1 MVEIK
6 ATNQIDQLYG
16 SSHRAET
23 STENRA
29 EATEHDK
36 LPSKQELKDLQNARI
51 LEANAA
57 TILAGADDSQR
68 LLYKAAIEKLNE
80 ILEPEFGNNAIQ
92 SATDSGIDFSPEATA
107 ERIVSLST
115 AFYGRYREQNPEGSE
130 ADAIDSFIELIR
142 GGISQGFDEAKD
154 ILNNLQVLE
163 GDIAENIETT
173 FNLVQQKLDTFRERL
188 VGGDNSSESAN
199 EELV

>member
-1 MVEIK
+1 MEIK
-6 ATNQIDQLYG
+6 VANQIDQLYG
-16 SSHRAET
+16 SSHRAE
-23 STENRA
+23 NRA
-29 EATEHDK
+29 EAAEHDK
-36 LPSKQELKDLQNARI
+36 SPSKQELKDLQNARI
-51 LEANAA
+51 LESNAA

-80 ILEPEFGNNAIQ
+80 ILEPEFGSNAIQ

-130 ADAIDSFIELIR
+130 ADAIDNFIELIR
-142 GGISQGFDEAKD
+142 GGIAQGFNEAKD

-173 FNLVQQKLDTFRERL
+173 FDLVQQKLDLFRERL
-188 VGGDNSSESAN
+188 VGADSDNEAPT
-199 EELV
+199 EALV

>member
-1 MVEIK
+1 MEIK
-6 ATNQIDQLYG
+6 VANQIDQLYG
-16 SSHRAET
+16 SSHRAE
-23 STENRA
+23 NRA
-29 EATEHDK
+29 EAAEHDK
-36 LPSKQELKDLQNARI
+36 SPSKQELKDLQNARI
-51 LEANAA
+51 LESNAA

-80 ILEPEFGNNAIQ
+80 ILEPEFGSNAIQ

-130 ADAIDSFIELIR
+130 ADAIDNFIELIR
-142 GGISQGFDEAKD
+142 GGIAQGFNEAKD

-173 FNLVQQKLDTFRERL
+173 FDLVQQKLDLFRERL
-188 VGGDNSSESAN
+188 VGADSDSEAPT
-199 EELV
+199 EALV